1 MAQAAQHHYKST
13 ESKYKGGAE
22 EMYITYDLWQQ
33 TRGDNRALYPKVK
46 RVYIAGEVKDWEAGT
61 FRRRSGKDIHGV
73 KIAYEQSRGG
83 YTRKGYTAHRG
94 DTEYRVPPTKV
105 EGSKSRFTKIV
116 EVPKD
121 ARNVTFHKG
130 GLPKKYEDAL
140 QDIR

>member
-94 DTEYRVPPTKV
+94 DTEYQSPAHESRRQQVQIHQNC
-105 EGSKSRFTKIV
+105 GSSERCP
-116 EVPKD
+116 EC
-121 ARNVTFHKG
+121 H
-130 GLPKKYEDAL
+130 LS
-140 QDIR
+140 